1 MVIFQK
7 EPVASI
13 IFWYQRSI
21 EKPVQGGHCFTV
33 TWNGAGRMV
42 LKTYIYGLMEIPLK
56 EYMKKADIE
65 LLKSAKQDVRCIE
78 KYDKELLGG

>member
-1 MVIFQK
+1 MVM
-7 EPVASI
+7 
-13 IFWYQRSI
+13 
-21 EKPVQGGHCFTV
+21 
-33 TWNGAGRMV
+33 WNGAGRMV
-42 LKTYIYGLMEIPLK
+42 LRTYIYGLMEIPLK